1 MKHFIPFLLFLSIAT
16 VCYAEDLSI
25 SADTDKQEVTLD
37 EQVTLTITVS
47 GNVSNIPQPDIPD
60 LKGFTAYSSGRSQN
74 LSIINGQV
82 SSSISF
88 TYILV
93 PNNTG
98 DYTLGPFS
106 INYKGKAYSAGSINI
121 KVLPRNSQPQA
132 PSQSNARP
140 QHGKELFIEAYVD
153 KLRAYVN
160 EQITLTFAVYQAVNL
175 FENPVYSPPSITG
188 FWAEDMPPQK
198 KYYKVIDGTKYLVTE
213 IKTALFATGPGEFI
227 IGSARLE
234 AAVEDID
241 KFISKNPFDVFD
253 QDSFSMFKRG
263 KPIILATDPIKVEIT
278 PLPEQNKPA
287 DFKGDVGDFDISLS
301 VDKNTIEENQ
311 PLSLK
316 IKIKGKGN
324 IKTISSPSVPEIGD
338 VKFYE
343 SGSSENISKDNYVVQ
358 GEKIF
363 EKMIIPKKARNFTLG
378 PIEYNYFDPVLRDY
392 AQKKLDPVTI
402 DVTKSI
408 DAPAEKTMFMSAAA
422 KEEIQLLKKDIG
434 YIKIFPA
441 QFKPKNTFL
450 YKNKIFLL
458 INIFPLFILIALYLY
473 ELYRSRLR
481 TDVGYARS
489 LRARSAASK
498 RLKGARKTVNQFLW
512 PKGQSLSE
520 IDTERL
526 YPTRTP
532 KDADLLP
539 RMYKNMV
546 QKFYTEIYKAVI
558 EYIADKL
565 NIPHASITKD
575 LLEEKLKKAGVNEN
589 VIGKVKMMF
598 DYCDMARFASA
609 GFTKDDMDRTLR
621 EAEGIIMN
629 LERYI

>member
-1 MKHFIPFLLFLSIAT
+1 MRYFFSFLLFLSIAT

-25 SADTDKQEVTLD
+25 SADVDKQEVALD

-47 GNVSNIPQPDIPD
+47 GNVSNIPQPSIPD
-60 LKGFTAYSSGRSQN
+60 LKGFTSYSSGRSQN
-74 LSIINGQV
+74 LSIINGRV
-82 SSSISF
+82 SSSVSF
-88 TYILV
+88 NYILV
-93 PNNTG
+93 PNDTG

-106 INYKGKAYSAGSINI
+106 INYQGKLYSAGPINI
-121 KVLPRNSQPQA
+121 KVLPRNVQQQTYPQQQQGKSTEPEEQNSQ
-132 PSQSNARP
+132 P

-175 FENPVYSPPSITG
+175 FENPVYSPPSTTG

-198 KYYKVIDGTKYLVTE
+198 KYYKVIDGTRYLVTE
-213 IKTALFATGPGEFI
+213 IKTALFATGHGEFT
-227 IGSARLE
+227 IGPARLE
-234 AAVEDID
+234 ATMEDID
-241 KFISKNPFDVFD
+241 KFISKNPFDIFD
-253 QDSFSMFKRG
+253 QDPFSMFKRG
-263 KPIILATDPIKVEIT
+263 KPIILTTDSIKVEIV

-287 DFKGDVGDFDISLS
+287 DFKGDVGDFDTSLNI
-301 VDKNTIEENQ
+301 DKNTIEENQ

-324 IKTISSPSVPEIGD
+324 IKTISPPIVPEIQD

-343 SGSSENISKDNYVVQ
+343 SGSSEKISKANYVVQ

-363 EKMIIPKKARNFTLG
+363 EKMIIPKIAGNITIG
-378 PIEYNYFDPVLRDY
+378 PIKYIYFDPVLKDY
-392 AQKKLDPVTI
+392 VQKELNPVTI
-402 DVTKSI
+402 NVTKSI
-408 DAPAEKTMFMSAAA
+408 DMPAEKITSMSVAE
-422 KEEIQLLKKDIG
+422 KKEIQLLKKDIG

-450 YKNKIFLL
+450 YKNKIFLS

-473 ELYRSRLR
+473 ELYRNRLR

-498 RLKGARKTVNQFLW
+498 RLKGARKTIN
-512 PKGQSLSE
+512 
-520 IDTERL
+520 
-526 YPTRTP
+526 
-532 KDADLLP
+532 
-539 RMYKNMV
+539 KNMV
-546 QKFYTEIYKAVI
+546 KEFYTEIYKAVI

-575 LLEEKLKKAGVNEN
+575 LLEEKLKKAGVNED
-589 VIGKVKMMF
+589 VISKVKMVF

-609 GFTKDDMDRTLR
+609 GFTKDDMDRTFR